1 MAKNLLDKY
10 NKRIKRS
17 GELKDFVTEKL
28 RDENLTLTKSG
39 FLSMD
44 NIKNRSEEETQE
56 LLTKLDNVLLPKNSA
71 DLTYK
76 YSYDLFTE
84 ILLDYY
90 EFDTE
95 DGVVMD
101 SNTGRTGQLN
111 PKVTKLSREQQ
122 NELTRLL
129 RGDLDAETGKWSG
142 GLGSAFR
149 NKSKGYDA
157 RTVEALQRF
166 RGYFGRR
173 T

>member
-17 GELKDFVTEKL
+17 GELKDFITEKL
-28 RDENLTLTKSG
+28 REENLTLTASG

-44 NIKNRSEEETQE
+44 NIKNRSEEETQA
-56 LLTKLDNVLLPKNSA
+56 LFTKLDNILLPKNNS
-71 DLTYK
+71 DLIYK

-90 EFDTE
+90 EFENE
-95 DGVVMD
+95 DDVIMD
-101 SNTGRTGQLN
+101 SNKGRTGQLN
-111 PKVTKLSREQQ
+111 PNMSKLPRKEQ
-122 NELTRLL
+122 NKLIKIL
-129 RGDLDAETGKWSG
+129 RGVRDPETGNWSG

-157 RTVEALQRF
+157 RTIEALQRF

>member
-17 GELKDFVTEKL
+17 GELKDFVTDKL
-28 RDENLTLTKSG
+28 RKENLTLTASG

-44 NIKNRSEEETQE
+44 NIKNRSEEETQA
-56 LLTKLDNVLLPKNSA
+56 LFTKLDNILLPKNNS
-71 DLTYK
+71 DLIYK

-90 EFDTE
+90 EFENE
-95 DGVVMD
+95 DNVIMD
-101 SNTGRTGQLN
+101 SNKGRTGQLN
-111 PKVTKLSREQQ
+111 PNMSKLSRKEQ
-122 NELTRLL
+122 NKLIKIL
-129 RGDLDAETGKWSG
+129 RGVRDPETGKWSG

-157 RTVEALQRF
+157 RTIEALQRF

>member
-17 GELKDFVTEKL
+17 GELRDFVTDKL
-28 RDENLTLTKSG
+28 REENLTLTGSG
-39 FLSMD
+39 FLSME
-44 NIKNRSEEETQE
+44 NIKGKSEEETQA
-56 LLTKLDNVLLPKNSA
+56 LLNKLDNVLLPKNSA
-71 DLTYK
+71 DLTYN

-90 EFDTE
+90 EFETE

-101 SNTGRTGQLN
+101 SNKGRTGQLN
-111 PKVTKLSREQQ
+111 PNMSKLSRQEQ
-122 NELTRLL
+122 NELTRIL
-129 RGDLDAETGKWSG
+129 RGERDPETGKWSG

>member
-17 GELKDFVTEKL
+17 GELREFVSDKL
-28 RDENLTLTKSG
+28 RSENLILTDSG
-39 FLSMD
+39 FLSME
-44 NIKNRSEEETQE
+44 NIKGKSEEETQA
-56 LLTKLDNVLLPKNSA
+56 LFNKLDNTLLPKNNA
-71 DLTYK
+71 DLIYK

-122 NELTRLL
+122 NELTRIL